1 METEKKWYAVYTK
14 ANWEKKV
21 SNLLVKYKIDNFCP
35 LNKVVRQWADRKKTL
50 YQPLFSCYVFVHV
63 SADEHLRV
71 KQTDG
76 ILNFVHW
83 LGTPAIIRD
92 EEIDAL
98 KDFLNTY
105 NDIKLEKIQVDVN
118 VNDKIKITNG
128 ALICKEGNVL
138 EVRNNT
144 VKVLLASLGYAL
156 VAEVSKSNI
165 EIINSGYQN
174 RKEQINYSA

>member
-21 SNLLVKYKIDNFCP
+21 SNLLIKYKIENFCP
-35 LNKVVRQWADRKKTL
+35 LNKVVKQWADRKKTL

-83 LGTPAIIRD
+83 QGQPAVIRD
-92 EEIDAL
+92 EEINTL
-98 KDFLNTY
+98 KDFLSNY
-105 NDIKLEKIQVDVN
+105 SDIKLEKIQVN
-118 VNDKIKITNG
+118 VNDKVKITNG
-128 ALICKEGNVL
+128 ALIFKEGNVL
-138 EVRNNT
+138 EVRKST
-144 VKVLLASLGYAL
+144 VKVLLPSLGYAL

-165 EIINSGYQN
+165 EIINPEYQN
-174 RKEQINYSA
+174 QQQQINYAYKI